1 MENLDKNF
9 WTERY
14 IEGTTQWD
22 IGYPSTPL
30 KEFIDSISNNE
41 LRILVPGAG
50 NAYEAE
56 YLWNKGFKNV
66 FVLDISAQPLENFKI
81 RNLTFPDDQMLL
93 MDFFDLNQKFDLV
106 LEQTFFCAI
115 DPLLRQKYAEHMSK
129 VVKQGGKL
137 AGLLFNKHF
146 ENPGPPFGGT
156 KEEYI
161 PYFEPFFT
169 IVKMDICANSIPKR
183 LGSEL
188 WMELVR
194 K

>member
-14 IEGTTQWD
+14 VEGTTQWD

-50 NAYEAE
+50 NAYEVE

-81 RNLTFPDDQMLL
+81 RNPTFPDDQMLL
-93 MDFFDLNQKFDLV
+93 MDFFDLNQTFDLV

-129 VVKQGGKL
+129 VITPGGKL

-169 IVKMDICANSIPKR
+169 IEKMGNCTNSIPKR

-188 WMELVR
+188 WVELVR